1 MKAIPVILAVACA
14 VMVVG
19 AAVAYCYQPGT
30 GFSVSDDGSGSATV
44 SVSGTLP
51 SEIAYRLL
59 SGTEIPERIYL
70 FLDPDYTGGF
80 VSYRDQDKMLSSL
93 KDMMSDRGYCT
104 VEFIDSERL
113 AQLCTDPSAAPH
125 KGIMMISGAIPANVY
140 PDVSNNGLETWMSN
154 GGTVY
159 WAGPDM
165 GLYRADADGNNE
177 KVEGGGRF
185 GDAVNNSDDKP
196 FLVGKAS
203 PIADAMGFACG
214 HAEYGL
220 KADYPG
226 SVVLGLYDD
235 YSSLSVVPAG
245 LGRIYVLGCPMSSLD
260 VESLYTYV
268 DMIVCGITEN
278 TVVKDTGRM
287 HKGYGNDSF
296 TVSGIAAGDVLYVTS
311 GKPVSVNGKVFGF

>member
-1 MKAIPVILAVACA
+1 MKAIPVVLAVACA
-14 VMVVG
+14 VMVAG
-19 AAVAYCYQPGT
+19 AAFAYCYQPDT
-30 GFSVSDDGSGSATV
+30 GFSVSDDGTGNATV

-51 SEIAYRLL
+51 AEVAYRLL

-70 FLDPDYTGGF
+70 FLDSDYTGGF
-80 VSYRDQDKMLSSL
+80 VSYREQERMLSSFRE
-93 KDMMSDRGYCT
+93 MMCERGYHDT
-104 VEFIDSERL
+104 EFIDSERL
-113 AQLCTDPSAAPH
+113 AQLCSDSSEAPH
-125 KGIMMISGAIPANVY
+125 RGIMMVCEAVPANIY
-140 PDVSNNGLETWMSN
+140 PDVSDNGLEAWMAN
-154 GGTVY
+154 GGTLY

-165 GLYRADADGNNE
+165 GLYRADADGGNE
-177 KVEGGGRF
+177 KVEGGGFF
-185 GDAVNNSDDKP
+185 GDAVNHSDDKSYS
-196 FLVGKAS
+196 VS
-203 PIADAMGFACG
+203 RETDISEAMGFACG

-311 GKPVSVNGKVFGF
+311 GKPVSVNGKVFLF